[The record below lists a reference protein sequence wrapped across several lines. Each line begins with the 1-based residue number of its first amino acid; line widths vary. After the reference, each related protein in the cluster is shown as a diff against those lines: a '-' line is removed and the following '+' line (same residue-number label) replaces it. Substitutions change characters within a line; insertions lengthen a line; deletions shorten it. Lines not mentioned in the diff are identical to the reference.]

1 MTAPLLHPE
10 QTWRT
15 LHVPTRRSIYGLDGA
30 NFFVA
35 AMQAGFG
42 MFVTVHLVQN
52 QWAVQDIG
60 FALTISTIC
69 SLVSQVPAGAFID
82 HLRDKRFAAQLGTI
96 GVGLAA
102 LLLALTPARP
112 AVYLAQ
118 ALQGLASSLIAPGI
132 AAITLVSVGQTE
144 FSHRVG
150 RNARFASLGA
160 GITAGVMGL
169 AASYFEPVSIFWLT
183 AALTVPALLSLSLV
197 ESQRAK
203 TSGTAP
209 SPGEEPRPED
219 TRITW
224 ESVKRLFTDH
234 RLLIFALCI
243 VLFFASSAA
252 LPQGVAVRATRNYPD
267 IATIIVAATIL
278 LPQGIVALISP
289 WVGRTAERV
298 GRRPMLL
305 LGWGLLPVQGVLY
318 ATVPGPYA
326 LVTYQLLSG
335 VSGAAFGVM
344 MTVVANDLTRG
355 TSRFNLALGTLGV
368 AISAGASLSTFFA
381 GIIAGAFGGTVTYFA
396 LALVGLCGVLLL
408 WFGMPETSPSLA
420 VAPEREGHY
429 RFFSTRMR
437 GRPDA
442 DRRARS

>member
-1 MTAPLLHPE
+1 MVGPAGGQNPKGSL
-10 QTWRT
+10 
-15 LHVPTRRSIYGLDGA
+15 VPTRRSLYGLDGA

-42 MFVTVHLVQN
+42 MFVTVYLVEN
-52 QWAVQDIG
+52 RWALQDIG

-69 SLVSQVPAGAFID
+69 SLISQVPAGAFID
-82 HLRDKRFAAQLGTI
+82 HLHDKRLAARLGTI
-96 GVGLAA
+96 GVGAAA

-118 ALQGLASSLIAPGI
+118 ALQGLASSLISPGI
-132 AAITLVSVGQTE
+132 AAITLVTVGQTE
-144 FSHRVG
+144 FCHRIG
-150 RNARFASLGA
+150 RNARYSSLGA
-160 GITAGVMGL
+160 GLTAAVMGL
-169 AASYFEPVSIFWLT
+169 TASYFEPVSIFWLT
-183 AALTVPALLSLSLV
+183 AALAVPALLSLSLV
-197 ESQRAK
+197 APALAT
-203 TSGTAP
+203 TSGAAP
-209 SPGEEPRPED
+209 SVGAERPDD

-224 ESVKRLFTDH
+224 EGLKRLFTDH

-252 LPQGVAVRATRNYPD
+252 LPQGVAARAARNYPD

-289 WVGRTAERV
+289 WVGRTAEHL

-305 LGWGLLPVQGVLY
+305 LGWGLLPVQAVLY
-318 ATVPGPYA
+318 AILPGPYA
-326 LVTYQLLSG
+326 VVICQVLSG

-344 MTVVANDLTRG
+344 MTIVANDLTRG
-355 TSRFNLALGTLGV
+355 TRRFNLTLGALGV

-381 GIIAGAFGGTVTYFA
+381 GIVATAFGGDVAYFA

-408 WFGMPETSPSLA
+408 WFGMPETSPSLTA
-420 VAPEREGHY
+420 APEREGRY
-429 RFFSTRMR
+429 SFFRARMR